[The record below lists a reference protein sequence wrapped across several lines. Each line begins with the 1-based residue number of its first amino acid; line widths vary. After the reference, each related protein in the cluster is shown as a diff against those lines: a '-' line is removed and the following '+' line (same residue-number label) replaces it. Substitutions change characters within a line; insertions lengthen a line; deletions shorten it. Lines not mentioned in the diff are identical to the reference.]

1 MASSCALC
9 KKEKPLQ
16 ISHIMPSFVGKWLKE
31 SSATGFMR
39 ELRAPNERIQDVWKT
54 QLLCRDCEQLLS
66 GFETYFAKEIS
77 IPTLKEKIS
86 L

>member
-1 MASSCALC
+1 VHYT
-9 KKEKPLQ
+9 KKKNPFQ
-16 ISHIMPSFVGKWLKE
+16 ISHIVQSFAGKWLKE

-54 QLLCRDCEQLLS
+54 QLLCRDCAQLLS
-66 GFETYFAKEIS
+66 GLKHTSPRKYS
-77 IPTLKEKIS
+77 IHTLKEKIS

>member
-1 MASSCALC
+1 M
-9 KKEKPLQ
+9 
-16 ISHIMPSFVGKWLKE
+16 GKWLKE

-66 GFETYFAKEIS
+66 GFETYFAKEIFY
-77 IPTLKEKIS
+77 PYLEGKESPWTTTADFLNS
-86 L
+86 LYH